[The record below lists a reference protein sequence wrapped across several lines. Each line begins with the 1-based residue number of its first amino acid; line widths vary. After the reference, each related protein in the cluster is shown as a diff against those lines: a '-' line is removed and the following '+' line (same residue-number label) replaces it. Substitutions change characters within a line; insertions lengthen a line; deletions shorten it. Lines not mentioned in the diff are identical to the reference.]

1 MSGALTLA
9 SGPNSSKPCIQSTSR
24 PFQRSGTSSWYT
36 APPRP
41 PNSARAPGSASN
53 AGSARVTPSGSCR
66 TSTGAGIGRAPS
78 SVSSEEEPVH
88 APVTA
93 ATTTSAGARRRATV
107 LRAPTLSQGRS
118 LVLGRPHRSVDRQR
132 RPHGGGSPWLSPP
145 RSRMADMA
153 EMAQEALF
161 ADEPTLRVGELAARL
176 TRAVAAAFPG
186 EVWVRGEVDG
196 LRRPGPSGHVY
207 FNLCERN
214 SRRGPTS
221 TVSVALYRTDRLR
234 VERELRAW
242 PSFRLD
248 DGLEVRLRGRVQYGY
263 GRIQL
268 VVTAIDP
275 VHTLGQ
281 LAADRER
288 VLRALAAD
296 GLLEANRRLRLG
308 PVPLHVAV
316 VTRAGSAAC
325 EDVLA
330 ELRTSGLG
338 FRVSLVD
345 AQVQGTAAV
354 PSMLRALTV
363 AGRLRPDAVLLV
375 RGGGARTDLA
385 PFDDERLARAVARSP
400 VPVLAGIGHEID
412 STVADEVAHTSSKT
426 PTAAAAAVVAL
437 VASALDRAE
446 AAWAGVARRGTAAAA
461 GAGEALD
468 ERAARLSA
476 RTERALAGA
485 TGRLDRRASAVELS
499 AGLRLGAEAAR
510 L

>member
-1 MSGALTLA
+1 
-9 SGPNSSKPCIQSTSR
+9 
-24 PFQRSGTSSWYT
+24 
-36 APPRP
+36 
-41 PNSARAPGSASN
+41 
-53 AGSARVTPSGSCR
+53 
-66 TSTGAGIGRAPS
+66 
-78 SVSSEEEPVH
+78 
-88 APVTA
+88 
-93 ATTTSAGARRRATV
+93 
-107 LRAPTLSQGRS
+107 
-118 LVLGRPHRSVDRQR
+118 
-132 RPHGGGSPWLSPP
+132 
-145 RSRMADMA
+145 MA

-221 TVSVALYRTDRLR
+221 TVSVALYRADRLR
-234 VERELRAW
+234 VERELRAY
-242 PSFRLD
+242 PSFRMD
-248 DGLEVRLRGRVQYGY
+248 DGLEVRVRGRVQYAY
-263 GRIQL
+263 GRLQL
-268 VVTAIDP
+268 VVSAIDP
-275 VHTLGQ
+275 VHTLGR

-288 VLRALAAD
+288 VLRTLAAE
-296 GLLEANRRLRLG
+296 GLLEANRRLPLG

-330 ELRTSGLG
+330 ELRGSGLG

-400 VPVLAGIGHEID
+400 VPVVAGVGHEID
-412 STVADEVAHTSSKT
+412 STVADEVAHTTAKT
-426 PTAAAAAVVAL
+426 PTAAAATVVAL
-437 VASALDRAE
+437 VARALERAE
-446 AAWAGVARRGTAAAA
+446 AAWLGVARRGSGTAAAA
-461 GAGEALD
+461 GEGLE
-468 ERAARLSA
+468 ERAARLTA
-476 RTERALAGA
+476 RTERALAAA
-485 TGRLDRRASAVELS
+485 TARLDRRAGAVELA
-499 AGLRLGAEAAR
+499 AGLRLAAEAAR
-510 L
+510 LDGLGRRVDGGRLLARLDRLDDGLAAAGGSLGRSLDRRLERAERDLTGWAALAAAADPGRALARGFSVTRTADGRLVRAPDDVAAGDALVTTLAGGSVPSTVVEGSP

>member
-1 MSGALTLA
+1 
-9 SGPNSSKPCIQSTSR
+9 
-24 PFQRSGTSSWYT
+24 
-36 APPRP
+36 
-41 PNSARAPGSASN
+41 
-53 AGSARVTPSGSCR
+53 
-66 TSTGAGIGRAPS
+66 
-78 SVSSEEEPVH
+78 
-88 APVTA
+88 
-93 ATTTSAGARRRATV
+93 
-107 LRAPTLSQGRS
+107 
-118 LVLGRPHRSVDRQR
+118 
-132 RPHGGGSPWLSPP
+132 
-145 RSRMADMA
+145 MADMA

-196 LRRPGPSGHVY
+196 LRRPGPNGHVY

-214 SRRGPTS
+214 NRRGPTS
-221 TVSVALYRTDRLR
+221 TVSVALFRADRLR

-242 PSFRLD
+242 PSFRLA
-248 DGLEVRLRGRVQYGY
+248 DGLEVRVRGSVQYRY
-263 GRIQL
+263 GRLQL
-268 VVTAIDP
+268 VITAIDP
-275 VHTLGQ
+275 VHTLGR

-288 VLRALAAD
+288 VLRTLASE

-330 ELRTSGLG
+330 ELRSSGHG

-363 AGRLRPDAVLLV
+363 AGRLGPDAVLLV

-400 VPVLAGIGHEID
+400 VPVVVGVGHEID
-412 STVADEVAHTSSKT
+412 STVADEVAHTSAKT

-437 VASALDRAE
+437 VGRAVERAE
-446 AAWAGVARRGTAAAA
+446 AAWTGIARRGAALPAAATAA
-461 GAGEALD
+461 
-468 ERAARLSA
+468 
-476 RTERALAGA
+476 
-485 TGRLDRRASAVELS
+485 LDRRASAVEV
-499 AGLRLGAEAAR
+499 AARLRLGAEATRLEGIGRRVDGRRLLAR
-510 L
+510 LDRLDGELVGSGRAVGRTAGRRLERAERDVAGWAALTAAADPARVLARGFSVTRTAGGRLVRAPADVAAGDGLVTTVAGGAVRSTVDEEGA

>member
-1 MSGALTLA
+1 MG
-9 SGPNSSKPCIQSTSR
+9 
-24 PFQRSGTSSWYT
+24 
-36 APPRP
+36 
-41 PNSARAPGSASN
+41 
-53 AGSARVTPSGSCR
+53 
-66 TSTGAGIGRAPS
+66 
-78 SVSSEEEPVH
+78 
-88 APVTA
+88 
-93 ATTTSAGARRRATV
+93 
-107 LRAPTLSQGRS
+107 
-118 LVLGRPHRSVDRQR
+118 
-132 RPHGGGSPWLSPP
+132 
-145 RSRMADMA
+145 DMA

-196 LRRPGPSGHVY
+196 FKRPNQNGHVY

-221 TVSVALYRTDRLR
+221 TVSVALFRTDRLR
-234 VERELRAW
+234 VERELRAY
-242 PSFRLD
+242 PSFRMD
-248 DGLEVRLRGRVQYGY
+248 DGLEVRVRGRVQYGY

-288 VLRALAAD
+288 VLRALAGE

-308 PVPLHVAV
+308 PVPLHVAL

-325 EDVLA
+325 EDVLS
-330 ELRTSGLG
+330 ELRGSGLG

-354 PSMLRALTV
+354 PSMLRALAV
-363 AGRLRPDAVLLV
+363 AGRFGPDAVLLV

-400 VPVLAGIGHEID
+400 VPVVTGVGHEID
-412 STVADEVAHTSSKT
+412 STVADEVAHTSAKT
-426 PTAAAAAVVAL
+426 PTAAAGVVVAL
-437 VASALDRAE
+437 VARALERAE
-446 AAWAGVARRGTAAAA
+446 AAWAGVARRSTLVAA
-461 GAGEALD
+461 GAGEGLD
-468 ERAARLSA
+468 ERAARLIA
-476 RTERALAGA
+476 RTERALAAA
-485 TGRLDRRASAVELS
+485 TLRLDRRAGAVERT
-499 AGLRLGAEAAR
+499 AGVRLGTEAAR
-510 L
+510 LEGLGRRVDGRRLVARLDRLEGDLVAASGTLGRVVGRRLERAERDLAGWGALAAAADPARALARGFSVTRTDDGRLLRDPDEVSTGTDLVTTLAGGSVRSTVTEERR

>member
-1 MSGALTLA
+1 MG
-9 SGPNSSKPCIQSTSR
+9 
-24 PFQRSGTSSWYT
+24 
-36 APPRP
+36 
-41 PNSARAPGSASN
+41 
-53 AGSARVTPSGSCR
+53 
-66 TSTGAGIGRAPS
+66 
-78 SVSSEEEPVH
+78 
-88 APVTA
+88 
-93 ATTTSAGARRRATV
+93 
-107 LRAPTLSQGRS
+107 
-118 LVLGRPHRSVDRQR
+118 
-132 RPHGGGSPWLSPP
+132 
-145 RSRMADMA
+145 DMA

-196 LRRPGPSGHVY
+196 LKRPNASGHVY

-221 TVSVALYRTDRLR
+221 TVSVALFRAARLR

-248 DGLEVRLRGRVQYGY
+248 DGLEVRVRGQVQYWN
-263 GRIQL
+263 GRLQL
-268 VVTAIDP
+268 VISAIDP
-275 VHTLGQ
+275 VHTLGR

-288 VLRALAAD
+288 VLRALAGD

-316 VTRAGSAAC
+316 VTRSGSAAC
-325 EDVLA
+325 EDVLS
-330 ELRTSGLG
+330 ELRASALG

-400 VPVLAGIGHEID
+400 VPVVTGVGHEID
-412 STVADEVAHTSSKT
+412 STVVDEVAHTSAKT
-426 PTAAAAAVVAL
+426 PTAAAAAVVSL
-437 VASALDRAE
+437 VARALERAE
-446 AAWAGVARRGTAAAA
+446 AAWAGVSRRGTALPAAATAALDRRAAAVQVAARLRLRGEGSRLDNLGRRIDGRRLGAKLDRLDGGLAAA
-461 GAGEALD
+461 GASLTRAVDRHL
-468 ERAARLSA
+468 ERAERDLTGWAAVAAAADPTRVLARGFSVT
-476 RTERALAGA
+476 RTDDGRLVRAPDQVAPGEGLVTTLAG
-485 TGRLDRRASAVELS
+485 GAVRS
-499 AGLRLGAEAAR
+499 TVAEEGS
-510 L
+510 

>member
-1 MSGALTLA
+1 
-9 SGPNSSKPCIQSTSR
+9 
-24 PFQRSGTSSWYT
+24 
-36 APPRP
+36 
-41 PNSARAPGSASN
+41 
-53 AGSARVTPSGSCR
+53 
-66 TSTGAGIGRAPS
+66 
-78 SVSSEEEPVH
+78 
-88 APVTA
+88 
-93 ATTTSAGARRRATV
+93 
-107 LRAPTLSQGRS
+107 
-118 LVLGRPHRSVDRQR
+118 
-132 RPHGGGSPWLSPP
+132 
-145 RSRMADMA
+145 MADMA

-221 TVSVALYRTDRLR
+221 TVSVALYRADRLR
-234 VERELRAW
+234 VERELRAY
-242 PSFRLD
+242 PSFRMD
-248 DGLEVRLRGRVQYGY
+248 DGLEVRVRGRVQYTY
-263 GRIQL
+263 GRLQL
-268 VVTAIDP
+268 VVSAIDP
-275 VHTLGQ
+275 VHTLGR

-288 VLRALAAD
+288 VLRLLAGE
-296 GLLEANRRLRLG
+296 GLLEANRRLSLG

-330 ELRTSGLG
+330 ELRGSGLG
-338 FRVSLVD
+338 FRVSVVD

-400 VPVLAGIGHEID
+400 VPVVAGVGHEID
-412 STVADEVAHTSSKT
+412 STVADEVAHTAAKT
-426 PTAAAAAVVAL
+426 PTAAAAVVIAL
-437 VASALDRAE
+437 VARALERAE
-446 AAWAGVARRGTAAAA
+446 AAWAGVARRATTATA
-461 GAGEALD
+461 GAGDGLD
-468 ERAARLSA
+468 ERAARLTA
-476 RTERALAGA
+476 RTERALAVA
-485 TGRLDRRASAVELS
+485 TGRLDRRAGAVELA
-499 AGLRLGAEAAR
+499 AGLRLSAEAAR
-510 L
+510 LEGLGRRVDGRRLVARLERLDGGLVAAGSSLGRSVGRRLERAERDLAGWAALTAAADPGRALARGFSVTRTEGGRLVRAPDEVAPGDALVTTLADGSVRSTVAEASP

>member
-1 MSGALTLA
+1 M
-9 SGPNSSKPCIQSTSR
+9 
-24 PFQRSGTSSWYT
+24 
-36 APPRP
+36 
-41 PNSARAPGSASN
+41 
-53 AGSARVTPSGSCR
+53 
-66 TSTGAGIGRAPS
+66 
-78 SVSSEEEPVH
+78 
-88 APVTA
+88 
-93 ATTTSAGARRRATV
+93 
-107 LRAPTLSQGRS
+107 
-118 LVLGRPHRSVDRQR
+118 
-132 RPHGGGSPWLSPP
+132 SPP
-145 RSRMADMA
+145 GSRMADMA

-196 LRRPGPSGHVY
+196 LRRPGPNGHVY

-234 VERELRAW
+234 VERELRQW

-248 DGLEVRLRGRVQYGY
+248 DGLEVRVRGRVQYGY

-275 VHTLGQ
+275 VHTLG
-281 LAADRER
+281 R
-288 VLRALAAD
+288 
-296 GLLEANRRLRLG
+296 
-308 PVPLHVAV
+308 P
-316 VTRAGSAAC
+316 AC

-330 ELRTSGLG
+330 ELRASGLG

-363 AGRLRPDAVLLV
+363 AGRLGPDAVLLV

-400 VPVLAGIGHEID
+400 VPVVAGVGHEID
-412 STVADEVAHTSSKT
+412 STVDDEVAHTSAKKQN
-426 PTAAAAAVVAL
+426 
-437 VASALDRAE
+437 
-446 AAWAGVARRGTAAAA
+446 
-461 GAGEALD
+461 
-468 ERAARLSA
+468 
-476 RTERALAGA
+476 
-485 TGRLDRRASAVELS
+485 
-499 AGLRLGAEAAR
+499 
-510 L
+510 

>member
-1 MSGALTLA
+1 
-9 SGPNSSKPCIQSTSR
+9 
-24 PFQRSGTSSWYT
+24 
-36 APPRP
+36 
-41 PNSARAPGSASN
+41 
-53 AGSARVTPSGSCR
+53 
-66 TSTGAGIGRAPS
+66 
-78 SVSSEEEPVH
+78 
-88 APVTA
+88 
-93 ATTTSAGARRRATV
+93 
-107 LRAPTLSQGRS
+107 
-118 LVLGRPHRSVDRQR
+118 
-132 RPHGGGSPWLSPP
+132 
-145 RSRMADMA
+145 MADMA

-196 LRRPGPSGHVY
+196 LRGPNQSGHVY
-207 FNLCERN
+207 LNLCERN

-221 TVSVALYRTDRLR
+221 TVSVALFRADRLR
-234 VERELRAW
+234 VERELRQW
-242 PSFRLD
+242 PGFRLA
-248 DGLEVRLRGRVQYGY
+248 DGLEVRVRGRVQYAY

-268 VVTAIDP
+268 VVSAIDP
-275 VHTLGQ
+275 VHTLGR

-325 EDVLA
+325 EDVVA
-330 ELRTSGLG
+330 ELRASGLG

-354 PSMLRALTV
+354 PSMLRALT
-363 AGRLRPDAVLLV
+363 AAADLRPDAVLLV

-385 PFDDERLARAVARSP
+385 PFDDERLARALAGSP
-400 VPVLAGIGHEID
+400 VPVVAGVGHEID
-412 STVADEVAHTSSKT
+412 TTVADEVAHTSAKT
-426 PTAAAAAVVAL
+426 PTAAAAVVVGL

-461 GAGEALD
+461 VAGGQLD
-468 ERAARLSA
+468 ERAARLTTRA
-476 RTERALAGA
+476 ERALAVATGA
-485 TGRLDRRASAVELS
+485 LDRRAAVAGRAAGVRLGREAARLDGLGRRVDRSRLVGRLDRLDDQLVSAGSRLGRTATRRLEQAERDVAGWSAVAAAADPARVLARGFTVTRTAE
-499 AGLRLGAEAAR
+499 GRLVRRVGDVATGDALVTTLADGAVR
-510 L
+510 STVDGDGS

>member
-1 MSGALTLA
+1 MG
-9 SGPNSSKPCIQSTSR
+9 
-24 PFQRSGTSSWYT
+24 
-36 APPRP
+36 
-41 PNSARAPGSASN
+41 
-53 AGSARVTPSGSCR
+53 
-66 TSTGAGIGRAPS
+66 
-78 SVSSEEEPVH
+78 
-88 APVTA
+88 
-93 ATTTSAGARRRATV
+93 
-107 LRAPTLSQGRS
+107 
-118 LVLGRPHRSVDRQR
+118 
-132 RPHGGGSPWLSPP
+132 
-145 RSRMADMA
+145 DMA

-161 ADEPTLRVGELAARL
+161 ADEPTLRVGELASRL

-196 LRRPGPSGHVY
+196 LRRPGPSGHLY

-221 TVSVALYRTDRLR
+221 TVSVALYRADRLR
-234 VERELRAW
+234 VERELRAY

-248 DGLEVRLRGRVQYGY
+248 DGLEVRVRGRVQYGY
-263 GRIQL
+263 GRIKL

-275 VHTLGQ
+275 VHTLGR

-288 VLRALAAD
+288 VLRALAAE
-296 GLLEANRRLRLG
+296 GLLEANRGLRLG

-330 ELRTSGLG
+330 ELRASGLG
-338 FRVSLVD
+338 FRVSVVD

-363 AGRLRPDAVLLV
+363 AGRLGPDVVLLV

-400 VPVLAGIGHEID
+400 VPVVAGVGHEID
-412 STVADEVAHTSSKT
+412 STVADEVAHTSAKT

-437 VASALDRAE
+437 VARAVERAE
-446 AAWAGVARRGTAAAA
+446 AAWAGVTRRGLATAAAA
-461 GAGEALD
+461 GEGLD
-468 ERAARLSA
+468 EWAARLTA
-476 RTERALAGA
+476 RTERALAAA
-485 TGRLDRRASAVELS
+485 TGRLDRRTSAVELA

-510 L
+510 LDGLGRRVDGRRLVGRLDRADRSLVAAGVSLERAGGRRLDRAERDLAGRAALAAAADPARALARGFSVTRTEDGRLLRTAE

>member
-1 MSGALTLA
+1 MG
-9 SGPNSSKPCIQSTSR
+9 
-24 PFQRSGTSSWYT
+24 
-36 APPRP
+36 
-41 PNSARAPGSASN
+41 
-53 AGSARVTPSGSCR
+53 
-66 TSTGAGIGRAPS
+66 
-78 SVSSEEEPVH
+78 
-88 APVTA
+88 
-93 ATTTSAGARRRATV
+93 
-107 LRAPTLSQGRS
+107 
-118 LVLGRPHRSVDRQR
+118 
-132 RPHGGGSPWLSPP
+132 
-145 RSRMADMA
+145 DMA

-196 LRRPGPSGHVY
+196 LRRPGPSGHMY

-248 DGLEVRLRGRVQYGY
+248 DGLEVRVRGRVQYGY

-275 VHTLGQ
+275 VHTLGR

-288 VLRALAAD
+288 VLRALAGE

-325 EDVLA
+325 EDVLS

-385 PFDDERLARAVARSP
+385 PFDDERLARAVAGSP
-400 VPVLAGIGHEID
+400 VPVVSGVGHEID
-412 STVADEVAHTSSKT
+412 STVVDEVAHTSAKT
-426 PTAAAAAVVAL
+426 PTAAAAVVVAL
-437 VASALDRAE
+437 VSRALERAE
-446 AAWAGVARRGTAAAA
+446 AAWAGVARRGAALAT
-461 GAGEALD
+461 GAGEGLD
-468 ERAARLSA
+468 ERAARLTA
-476 RTERALAGA
+476 RAGRALAGA
-485 TGRLDRRASAVELS
+485 TARLDRQAGAVELA
-499 AGLRLGAEAAR
+499 AGLRLGAETAR
-510 L
+510 LGGLGRRVDGRKLLVRLDRLDGSLVAAGTSLGRAVDRRLERAERDLAGRAAVAAAADPARVLARGFSVTRTEDGRLLRAPDEVAPGDGLVTTLAGGAVRSTVEEERS

>member
-1 MSGALTLA
+1 
-9 SGPNSSKPCIQSTSR
+9 
-24 PFQRSGTSSWYT
+24 
-36 APPRP
+36 
-41 PNSARAPGSASN
+41 
-53 AGSARVTPSGSCR
+53 
-66 TSTGAGIGRAPS
+66 
-78 SVSSEEEPVH
+78 
-88 APVTA
+88 
-93 ATTTSAGARRRATV
+93 
-107 LRAPTLSQGRS
+107 
-118 LVLGRPHRSVDRQR
+118 
-132 RPHGGGSPWLSPP
+132 
-145 RSRMADMA
+145 MADMA

-288 VLRALAAD
+288 VLRALAAE

-330 ELRTSGLG
+330 ELRTSGFG

-363 AGRLRPDAVLLV
+363 AGRLGPDVVLLV

-400 VPVLAGIGHEID
+400 VPVVAGVGHEID
-412 STVADEVAHTSSKT
+412 STVADEVAHTSAKT
-426 PTAAAAAVVAL
+426 PTAAAAGVVAL
-437 VASALDRAE
+437 VARTLDRAE
-446 AAWAGVARRGTAAAA
+446 VAWAGVARRGTALAA
-461 GAGEALD
+461 GAGERLD
-468 ERAARLSA
+468 ERAARLTA
-476 RTERALAGA
+476 RTDRALATA
-485 TGRLDRRASAVELS
+485 TARLDRRAGAVEL
-499 AGLRLGAEAAR
+499 ATGLRLGAEAAR
-510 L
+510 LEGLGRRVDGRRLVARLDRLESELAAAGGSLHRTADRRLERAERDLAGRAALAAAADPDRALARGFSVTRTADGRLVREPAEVAPGDALVTTLAGGAVRSTVAEEGS

>member
-1 MSGALTLA
+1 MG
-9 SGPNSSKPCIQSTSR
+9 
-24 PFQRSGTSSWYT
+24 
-36 APPRP
+36 
-41 PNSARAPGSASN
+41 
-53 AGSARVTPSGSCR
+53 
-66 TSTGAGIGRAPS
+66 
-78 SVSSEEEPVH
+78 
-88 APVTA
+88 
-93 ATTTSAGARRRATV
+93 
-107 LRAPTLSQGRS
+107 
-118 LVLGRPHRSVDRQR
+118 
-132 RPHGGGSPWLSPP
+132 
-145 RSRMADMA
+145 DMA

-196 LRRPGPSGHVY
+196 LRRPGPNGHVY
-207 FNLCERN
+207 FSLCERN

-248 DGLEVRLRGRVQYGY
+248 DGLEVRVRGRVQYGY

-275 VHTLGQ
+275 VHTLGR

-288 VLRALAAD
+288 VLRALAGE
-296 GLLEANRRLRLG
+296 GLLEANRRLPLG
-308 PVPLHVAV
+308 PVPLHLAV
-316 VTRAGSAAC
+316 VTRSGSAAC

-330 ELRTSGLG
+330 ELRASALG

-354 PSMLRALTV
+354 PSMLRALSV

-400 VPVLAGIGHEID
+400 VPVVTGVGHEID
-412 STVADEVAHTSSKT
+412 STVADEVAHTSAKT

-437 VASALDRAE
+437 LARALERAE
-446 AAWAGVARRGTAAAA
+446 AAWAGVVRRGTTLPAAATA
-461 GAGEALD
+461 ALD
-468 ERAARLSA
+468 RKAAAVQVAARLRLSGEAA
-476 RTERALAGA
+476 RLDGLGRRVDGRRQL
-485 TGRLDRRASAVELS
+485 GRLDRLDASLVTARSSVGRAVDRHLERAERDLAGWAAVAAAADPARALARGFSVTRTADGRLVRAPDEVA
-499 AGLRLGAEAAR
+499 AGDGLVTTLAGGALRSTVAEEAS
-510 L
+510 